1 LGDPCL
7 SPARKRRRPA
17 PNSDG
22 AKPVKAMNVWDEGR
36 LRTAARTAT
45 TAMRLLRY
53 LRRPAALKI
62 VSSETLGSPSFL
74 SFTPTRRHKVAFG
87 TSACPGTPLGKSSLI
102 ARRARSNAGWLLC
115 VAPVREGRLGG
126 LALAPGGAQ
135 FRNVGA
141 EYLDPIHVPKS
152 WLIKNLASDPPWAQR
167 TRLLP
172 IQILRF

>member
-1 LGDPCL
+1 M
-7 SPARKRRRPA
+7 SA

-22 AKPVKAMNVWDEGR
+22 AESLKAMNVWGEGR

-62 VSSETLGSPSFL
+62 VSSETLGSSSFL
-74 SFTPTRRHKVAFG
+74 SFTPTRRHK
-87 TSACPGTPLGKSSLI
+87 I
-102 ARRARSNAGWLLC
+102 AIGIKLVDRTARTFKHRLASTCCARPRR
-115 VAPVREGRLGG
+115 PLGG

-141 EYLDPIHVPKS
+141 EYL
-152 WLIKNLASDPPWAQR
+152 
-167 TRLLP
+167 
-172 IQILRF
+172 